1 MNIMLSIFF
10 ILLSFVCTKL
20 FCGIAQNSKLID
32 KPNDRTLHL
41 KPTVRGGGI
50 VFIGLSLLILPF
62 IWYFTGTFYKESVF
76 LLLSILLI
84 AGVSFFDDIYDLPI
98 KIRLGVQCIVAFI
111 LAVFMRPEKLDFIL
125 FSLNHGY
132 IIIPFIFFMVIWAI
146 NHFNFMDGLD
156 GFCVSQAIYL
166 LACYFILFNVHH
178 ALVYQEFCW
187 ILICSLVGFLIF
199 NFPPARLFMGDVG
212 SASLGLIIFSMALVA
227 QQKYQIPV
235 IYWFMLNSF
244 FLFDSSVTLLRRIM
258 NKERWLAPHKKHAYQ
273 RLKQFGMDTRLIL
286 LVQLVINSAIGYMV
300 FLVEINKVTTFLILV
315 LLMLILLIY
324 YFIVEKLYPMYFQS
338 SNEPSVSI

>member
-1 MNIMLSIFF
+1 MNIMLSVFF

-62 IWYFTGTFYKESVF
+62 IWYFTGTLYKESVF
-76 LLLSILLI
+76 LLLCILLI

-111 LAVFMRPEKLDFIL
+111 LAVFIRPEKLDFIL
-125 FSLNHGY
+125 FSVSHDY
-132 IIIPFIFFMVIWAI
+132 IIIPFVFFMVIWAI

-156 GFCVSQAIYL
+156 GFCASQAIYL
-166 LACYFILFNVHH
+166 LASYFILFNVPH
-178 ALVYQEFCW
+178 ALVYQDFCW
-187 ILICSLVGFLIF
+187 ILICSLIGFLIF

-212 SASLGLIIFSMALVA
+212 SASLGLIIFSMALIA
-227 QQKYQIPV
+227 QQKYQIPIV
-235 IYWFMLNSF
+235 YWFMLNSL
-244 FLFDSSVTLLRRIM
+244 FLFDSTVTLLRRIM
-258 NKERWLAPHKKHAYQ
+258 NKEQWFAPHKKHAYQ
-273 RLKQFGMDTRLIL
+273 RLKQFGMDTRFILFAQLLMNGFIGCLVFLSWTQKLTILCALFMLTLIL
-286 LVQLVINSAIGYMV
+286 FS
-300 FLVEINKVTTFLILV
+300 
-315 LLMLILLIY
+315 Y
-324 YFIVEKLYPMYFQS
+324 YFIIERIYPMHFQAS
-338 SNEPSVSI
+338 

>member
-1 MNIMLSIFF
+1 MLSVIF
-10 ILLSFVCTKL
+10 ILSSIVCTKL

-50 VFIGLSLLILPF
+50 VFIGLSLLILPV

-76 LLLSILLI
+76 LLLCILLI

-125 FSLNHGY
+125 FSLNHDY

-156 GFCVSQAIYL
+156 GFCTLQAIYL

-178 ALVYQEFCW
+178 ALAYQEFCW
-187 ILICSLVGFLIF
+187 VLICSLAGFLFF
-199 NFPPARLFMGDVG
+199 NFPPAKIFMGDVG
-212 SASLGLIIFSMALVA
+212 SASLGLIIFSMALIA

-235 IYWFMLNSF
+235 IYWFMLNSL
-244 FLFDSSVTLLRRIM
+244 FLFDSSVTLLRRMM
-258 NKERWLAPHKKHAYQ
+258 NKERWFAPHKKHAYQ
-273 RLKQFGMDTRLIL
+273 RLKQYGIDTR
-286 LVQLVINSAIGYMV
+286 
-300 FLVEINKVTTFLILV
+300 F
-315 LLMLILLIY
+315 ILLIQLTVNGVIGVIVLLSWIQKITEPFALLLLIICLISY
-324 YFIVEKLYPMYFQS
+324 YLWIEKLYPMNAKFT
-338 SNEPSVSI
+338 

>member
-1 MNIMLSIFF
+1 MNIMLSVFF

-62 IWYFTGTFYKESVF
+62 IWYFTGTLYKESVF
-76 LLLSILLI
+76 LLLCILLI

-111 LAVFMRPEKLDFIL
+111 LAVFIRPEKLDFIL
-125 FSLNHGY
+125 FSVSHDY
-132 IIIPFIFFMVIWAI
+132 IIIPFVFFMVIWAI

-156 GFCVSQAIYL
+156 GFCASQAIYL
-166 LACYFILFNVHH
+166 LASYFILFNVPH
-178 ALVYQEFCW
+178 ALVYQDFCW
-187 ILICSLVGFLIF
+187 ILICSLIGFLIF

-212 SASLGLIIFSMALVA
+212 SASLGLIIFSMALIA
-227 QQKYQIPV
+227 QQKYQIPIV
-235 IYWFMLNSF
+235 YWFMLNSL
-244 FLFDSSVTLLRRIM
+244 FLFDSTVTLLRRIM
-258 NKERWLAPHKKHAYQ
+258 NKERWFAPHKKHAYQ
-273 RLKQFGMDTRLIL
+273 RLKQYGLDTR
-286 LVQLVINSAIGYMV
+286 V
-300 FLVEINKVTTFLILV
+300 
-315 LLMLILLIY
+315 ILLIQLIINGFIGYSVLLSWMQCTTMLFSLLLVGIILSLY
-324 YFIVEKLYPMYFQS
+324 YLLTEKLYPMKFG
-338 SNEPSVSI
+338 SV

>member
-1 MNIMLSIFF
+1 MLSVFF

-62 IWYFTGTFYKESVF
+62 IWYFTGTLYKESVF
-76 LLLSILLI
+76 LLLCILLI

-111 LAVFMRPEKLDFIL
+111 LAASMRPEKLDFIL
-125 FSLNHGY
+125 FSLNHSY

-156 GFCVSQAIYL
+156 GFCALQAIYL

-178 ALVYQEFCW
+178 ALVYQDFCW
-187 ILICSLVGFLIF
+187 ILICSLIGFLIF

-212 SASLGLIIFSMALVA
+212 SASLGLIIFSMALIA
-227 QQKYQIPV
+227 QQKYQIPI
-235 IYWFMLNSF
+235 IYWFMLNSL
-244 FLFDSSVTLLRRIM
+244 FLFDSTVTLLRRIV
-258 NKERWLAPHKKHAYQ
+258 NKEQWFAPHRKHAYQ
-273 RLKQFGMDTRLIL
+273 RLKQYGLDTRLIL
-286 LVQLVINSAIGYMV
+286 LIQLIINVLIGYSALLSWMQNV
-300 FLVEINKVTTFLILV
+300 TIQFSLSLVVIILTV
-315 LLMLILLIY
+315 YYLLT
-324 YFIVEKLYPMYFQS
+324 EKLYPMKVK
-338 SNEPSVSI
+338 SV

>member
-1 MNIMLSIFF
+1 MLSVFF

-50 VFIGLSLLILPF
+50 VFIGLSLLIIPF
-62 IWYFTGTFYKESVF
+62 IWYFTGMLSFYKESVF
-76 LLLSILLI
+76 LLLCILLI

-156 GFCVSQAIYL
+156 GFCALQAIYL

-178 ALVYQEFCW
+178 ALAYQEFCW

-199 NFPPARLFMGDVG
+199 NFPPAKIFMGDVG
-212 SASLGLIIFSMALVA
+212 SASLGLIIFSMALIA

-235 IYWFMLNSF
+235 IYWFMLNSL
-244 FLFDSSVTLLRRIM
+244 FLFDSSVTLLRRMM

-273 RLKQFGMDTRLIL
+273 RLKQYGIDTR
-286 LVQLVINSAIGYMV
+286 
-300 FLVEINKVTTFLILV
+300 F
-315 LLMLILLIY
+315 ILLIQLTVNGVIGVIVLLSWIQKITEAFALLLLIICLISY
-324 YFIVEKLYPMYFQS
+324 YLWIEKLYPMRIES
-338 SNEPSVSI
+338 KMSI

>member
-1 MNIMLSIFF
+1 MLSVFL
-10 ILLSFVCTKL
+10 ILLSFVCIKL

-62 IWYFTGTFYKESVF
+62 IWYFTGTLYKESVF
-76 LLLSILLI
+76 LLLCILVI
-84 AGVSFFDDIYDLPI
+84 AGVSFLDDIYDLPI

-125 FSLNHGY
+125 FSLNHDY

-156 GFCVSQAIYL
+156 GFCTSQAIYL
-166 LACYFILFNVHH
+166 LACYFILFTVHH
-178 ALVYQEFCW
+178 ALAYQEFCW
-187 ILICSLVGFLIF
+187 VLICSLSGFLFF
-199 NFPPARLFMGDVG
+199 NFPPAKIFMGDVG
-212 SASLGLIIFSMALVA
+212 SASLGLIIFSMALIA

-235 IYWFMLNSF
+235 IYWFMLNSL
-244 FLFDSSVTLLRRIM
+244 FLFDSSVTLLRRMM
-258 NKERWLAPHKKHAYQ
+258 NKERWFAPHKKHAYQ
-273 RLKQFGMDTRLIL
+273 RLKQYGIDTR
-286 LVQLVINSAIGYMV
+286 
-300 FLVEINKVTTFLILV
+300 F
-315 LLMLILLIY
+315 ILLIQLIVNGVVGVIVLLSWIQKITEAFALLLLIICLISY
-324 YFIVEKLYPMYFQS
+324 YLWIEKLYPMRIES
-338 SNEPSVSI
+338 KMSI

>member
-32 KPNDRTLHL
+32 KPNNRTLHL

-50 VFIGLSLLILPF
+50 VFIGLSLLTLPF

-111 LAVFMRPEKLDFIL
+111 LAVFIRPEKLDFIL
-125 FSLNHGY
+125 FSVSHNY
-132 IIIPFIFFMVIWAI
+132 IIIPFVFFMVIWAI

-156 GFCVSQAIYL
+156 GFCALQAIYL

-199 NFPPARLFMGDVG
+199 NFPPAKLFMGDVG
-212 SASLGLIIFSMALVA
+212 SASLGLIIFSMALIA
-227 QQKYQIPV
+227 QQKYQIPI
-235 IYWFMLNSF
+235 IYWFILNSL
-244 FLFDSSVTLLRRIM
+244 FLFDSTVTLLRRIV
-258 NKERWLAPHKKHAYQ
+258 NKERWFAPHRKHAYQ
-273 RLKQFGMDTRLIL
+273 RLKQFGMDTRFILLAQLLMNGFIGCLVFLSWTQKVTILCALLMLTLIL
-286 LVQLVINSAIGYMV
+286 LS
-300 FLVEINKVTTFLILV
+300 
-315 LLMLILLIY
+315 Y
-324 YFIVEKLYPMYFQS
+324 YFIVERIYPMHFQAS
-338 SNEPSVSI
+338 

>member
-1 MNIMLSIFF
+1 MLSVFF

-62 IWYFTGTFYKESVF
+62 IWYFTGTLYKESVF
-76 LLLSILLI
+76 LLLCILLI

-111 LAVFMRPEKLDFIL
+111 LAVFIRPEKLDFIL
-125 FSLNHGY
+125 FSVSHDY
-132 IIIPFIFFMVIWAI
+132 IIIPFVFFMVIWAI

-156 GFCVSQAIYL
+156 GFCASQAIYL
-166 LACYFILFNVHH
+166 LASYFILFNVPH
-178 ALVYQEFCW
+178 ALVYQDFCW
-187 ILICSLVGFLIF
+187 ILICSLIGFLIF

-212 SASLGLIIFSMALVA
+212 SASLGLIIFSMALIA
-227 QQKYQIPV
+227 QQKYQIPIV
-235 IYWFMLNSF
+235 YWFMLNSL
-244 FLFDSSVTLLRRIM
+244 FLFDSTVTLLRRIM
-258 NKERWLAPHKKHAYQ
+258 NKERWFAPHKKHAYQ
-273 RLKQFGMDTRLIL
+273 RLKQYGLDTR
-286 LVQLVINSAIGYMV
+286 V
-300 FLVEINKVTTFLILV
+300 
-315 LLMLILLIY
+315 ILLIQLIINGFIGYSVLLSWMQCTTMLFSLLLVGIILSLY
-324 YFIVEKLYPMYFQS
+324 YLLTEKLYPMKFG
-338 SNEPSVSI
+338 SV

>member
-1 MNIMLSIFF
+1 MNIMLSVFF

-62 IWYFTGTFYKESVF
+62 IWYFTGTLYKESVF
-76 LLLSILLI
+76 LLLCILLI

-111 LAVFMRPEKLDFIL
+111 LAVFIRPEKLNFIL
-125 FSLNHGY
+125 FSVSHDY
-132 IIIPFIFFMVIWAI
+132 IIIPFVFFMVIWAI

-156 GFCVSQAIYL
+156 GFCASQAIYL
-166 LACYFILFNVHH
+166 LASYFILFNVPH
-178 ALVYQEFCW
+178 ALVYQDFCW
-187 ILICSLVGFLIF
+187 ILICSLIGFLIF

-212 SASLGLIIFSMALVA
+212 SASLGLIIFSMALIA
-227 QQKYQIPV
+227 QQKYQIPIV
-235 IYWFMLNSF
+235 YWFMLNSL
-244 FLFDSSVTLLRRIM
+244 FLFDSTVTLLRRIM
-258 NKERWLAPHKKHAYQ
+258 NKEQWFAPHKKHAYQ
-273 RLKQFGMDTRLIL
+273 RLKQFGMDTRFILFAQLLMNGFIGCLVFLSWTQKLTILCALFMLTLIL
-286 LVQLVINSAIGYMV
+286 FS
-300 FLVEINKVTTFLILV
+300 
-315 LLMLILLIY
+315 Y
-324 YFIVEKLYPMYFQS
+324 YFIIERIYPMHFQAS
-338 SNEPSVSI
+338 

>member
-62 IWYFTGTFYKESVF
+62 IWYFTGTFYKELVF
-76 LLLSILLI
+76 LLSSILLI

-111 LAVFMRPEKLDFIL
+111 LAVFIRPEKLDFIL
-125 FSLNHGY
+125 FSVSHDY
-132 IIIPFIFFMVIWAI
+132 IIIPFVFFMVIWAI

-156 GFCVSQAIYL
+156 GFCASQAIYL
-166 LACYFILFNVHH
+166 LACYFIIFNVHH
-178 ALVYQEFCW
+178 DLVYQEFCW
-187 ILICSLVGFLIF
+187 ILICSLVAFLIF
-199 NFPPARLFMGDVG
+199 NFPPAKIFMGDVG
-212 SASLGLIIFSMALVA
+212 SASLGLIIFSMALIA
-227 QQKYQIPV
+227 QQKYQIPIV
-235 IYWFMLNSF
+235 YWFMLNSL
-244 FLFDSSVTLLRRIM
+244 FLFDSSVTLLRRMM
-258 NKERWLAPHKKHAYQ
+258 NKERWFAPHKKHAYQ
-273 RLKQFGMDTRLIL
+273 RLKQYGLDTR
-286 LVQLVINSAIGYMV
+286 
-300 FLVEINKVTTFLILV
+300 F
-315 LLMLILLIY
+315 ILLIQLIVNSVIGVIVLLSWMQKITEAIALLLLSICLISY
-324 YFIVEKLYPMYFQS
+324 YLWIEKLYPMNTKFA
-338 SNEPSVSI
+338 

>member
-1 MNIMLSIFF
+1 MLSVFF

-62 IWYFTGTFYKESVF
+62 IWYFTGTLYKESVF
-76 LLLSILLI
+76 LLLCILLI

-111 LAVFMRPEKLDFIL
+111 LAVFIRPEKLDFIL
-125 FSLNHGY
+125 FSVSHDY
-132 IIIPFIFFMVIWAI
+132 IIIPFVFFMVIWAI

-156 GFCVSQAIYL
+156 GFCASQAIYL
-166 LACYFILFNVHH
+166 LASYFILFNVPH
-178 ALVYQEFCW
+178 ALVYQDFCW
-187 ILICSLVGFLIF
+187 ILICSLIGFLIF

-212 SASLGLIIFSMALVA
+212 SASLGLIIFSMALIA
-227 QQKYQIPV
+227 QQKYQIPIV
-235 IYWFMLNSF
+235 YWFMLNSL
-244 FLFDSSVTLLRRIM
+244 FLFDSTVTLLRRIM
-258 NKERWLAPHKKHAYQ
+258 NKEQWFAPHKKHAYQ
-273 RLKQFGMDTRLIL
+273 RLKQFGMDTRFILFAQLLMNGFIGCLVFLSWTQKLTILCALFMLTLIL
-286 LVQLVINSAIGYMV
+286 FS
-300 FLVEINKVTTFLILV
+300 
-315 LLMLILLIY
+315 Y
-324 YFIVEKLYPMYFQS
+324 YFIIERIYPMHFQAS
-338 SNEPSVSI
+338 

>member
-1 MNIMLSIFF
+1 MNIMLSVFF
-10 ILLSFVCTKL
+10 TLLSFVCTKL

-50 VFIGLSLLILPF
+50 VFIGLSLLIIPF
-62 IWYFTGTFYKESVF
+62 IWYFTGTLSFYKESVF
-76 LLLSILLI
+76 LLLCILLI

-111 LAVFMRPEKLDFIL
+111 LAIFMRPEKLDFIL

-156 GFCVSQAIYL
+156 GFCALQAIYL

-178 ALVYQEFCW
+178 ALAYQEFCW

-199 NFPPARLFMGDVG
+199 NFPPAKLFMGDVG
-212 SASLGLIIFSMALVA
+212 SASLGLIIFSMALIA
-227 QQKYQIPV
+227 QQKYQIPI
-235 IYWFMLNSF
+235 IYWFMLNSL
-244 FLFDSSVTLLRRIM
+244 FLFDSTVTLLRRIV
-258 NKERWLAPHKKHAYQ
+258 NKERWFAPHRKHAYQ
-273 RLKQFGMDTRLIL
+273 RLKQFGMDTRFIL
-286 LVQLVINSAIGYMV
+286 LAQLLMNGFIGCLV
-300 FLVEINKVTTFLILV
+300 FLSWTQKVTIFCA
-315 LLMLILLIY
+315 LLMLTLILFSY
-324 YFIVEKLYPMYFQS
+324 YFIVERIYPMHFQAS
-338 SNEPSVSI
+338 

>member
-1 MNIMLSIFF
+1 MNIMLSVFF
-10 ILLSFVCTKL
+10 ILLSFLCTKL

-76 LLLSILLI
+76 LLLSILLT

-111 LAVFMRPEKLDFIL
+111 LAVFIRPEKLDFIL
-125 FSLNHGY
+125 FSVSHYY

-156 GFCVSQAIYL
+156 GFCALQAIYL

-178 ALVYQEFCW
+178 ALAYQEFCW

-199 NFPPARLFMGDVG
+199 NFPPAKLFMGDIG
-212 SASLGLIIFSMALVA
+212 SASLGLIIFSMALIA
-227 QQKYQIPV
+227 QQKYQIPI
-235 IYWFMLNSF
+235 IYWFMLNSL
-244 FLFDSSVTLLRRIM
+244 FLFDSTITLLRRIV
-258 NKERWLAPHKKHAYQ
+258 NKERWFTPHRKHAYQ

-286 LVQLVINSAIGYMV
+286 LAQLLMNGLIGC
-300 FLVEINKVTTFLILV
+300 LV
-315 LLMLILLIY
+315 LLSWTQKVTILCALLMLTLILLSY
-324 YFIVEKLYPMYFQS
+324 YFIVERIYPMHFQAS
-338 SNEPSVSI
+338 

>member
-1 MNIMLSIFF
+1 MLSVFF

-62 IWYFTGTFYKESVF
+62 IWYFTGTLYKESVF
-76 LLLSILLI
+76 LLLCILLI

-111 LAVFMRPEKLDFIL
+111 LAVFIRPEKLNFIL
-125 FSLNHGY
+125 FSVSHDY
-132 IIIPFIFFMVIWAI
+132 IIIPFVFFMVIWAI

-156 GFCVSQAIYL
+156 GFCASQAIYL
-166 LACYFILFNVHH
+166 LASYFILFNVPH
-178 ALVYQEFCW
+178 ALVYQDFCW
-187 ILICSLVGFLIF
+187 ILICSLIGFLIF

-212 SASLGLIIFSMALVA
+212 SASLGLIIFSMALIA
-227 QQKYQIPV
+227 QQKYQIPIV
-235 IYWFMLNSF
+235 YWFMLNSL
-244 FLFDSSVTLLRRIM
+244 FLFDSTVTLLRRIM
-258 NKERWLAPHKKHAYQ
+258 NKEQWFAPHKKHAYQ
-273 RLKQFGMDTRLIL
+273 RLKQFGMDTRFILFAQLLMNGFIGCLVFLSWTQKLTILCALFMLTLIL
-286 LVQLVINSAIGYMV
+286 FS
-300 FLVEINKVTTFLILV
+300 
-315 LLMLILLIY
+315 Y
-324 YFIVEKLYPMYFQS
+324 YFIIERIYPMHFQAS
-338 SNEPSVSI
+338 